1 MPSTTSLLFL
11 LLICLV
17 LASPVAAFGAGEVP
31 PGSEFKGYVWRHGD
45 LAEVL
50 KFLPTSF
57 ITGYRFTKLQRK
69 QIYFGNWLRDFS
81 QVIDTTCLENVP
93 EPILRA
99 IVSVM
104 AFMEFGF
111 ATDEFDVTRERLGCY
126 THVEHIDNPCG
137 YPEDAKKIDARLRGP
152 VDPREL
158 EIDPETGMKN
168 YIANSGNG
176 WDTSADYLRGQ
187 LLECV
192 ELGRKGRAQHET
204 EARKDAFRR
213 LGAALHTLEDFSA
226 HSNFIEL
233 CLHELGEDGIF
244 PFVGDAC
251 RITIPDGARAGKVVA
266 PLTTGTFG
274 MLDIFHSLLGE
285 ADDKA
290 VLQSK
295 GSLGELASKLN
306 RGGLAFDRLFQLI
319 KTGIGR
325 LSQIQPDIDP
335 LLRQLQ
341 TVQEIFKKHTP
352 DDKELP
358 TPSDLPDANLLWKT
372 IEPVIYLHDAVSKY
386 LQAGQEDEE
395 ESTQDYSHGQLG
407 EYTNQLVF
415 RYLAVMIESSV
426 MELRNAVK
434 AARDRVDEEAAKCD
448 SAKVFKD
455 GSSASDPSHSD
466 LSKDHFSNVLNQPG
480 GLVATVT
487 TNWTTQQIVKCW
499 DDPDI
504 DAELVIDKVLSILHH
519 PSFPDNKTPIQ
530 QYMFD
535 TVKAWW
541 DTTPSDEKDRIRGKL
556 TKGSVRERQHE
567 DHNLTLRDFEN
578 KHKGPADFPGAWPE
592 VKQPPRKA
600 SLIQAGVND
609 AIADFNWAL
618 AVTQKARTDPRGAGR
633 DVWNAHASPAPHW
646 ASDVHTAVE
655 VPHLPHE
662 LHTDV
667 PLTSAWHALNPVAE
681 LGLHPLKVFA
691 AAGVLKLYDCR
702 STPQTLF
709 GAAEGLGTTE
719 EVERLLV
726 GRSLDVGERV
736 MVDWLEDGVLEGR
749 VLEVERM
756 SDDRLDTVD
765 ERPEIVEERLGIVDE
780 RLGTVEDRL
789 GIVDDEIG
797 TDEDELTTTDDV
809 RELASLEDDSA
820 GVVVLTAE
828 SDGEDTTLEACD
840 ELGTMELSGADE
852 LAAALDELEATEL
865 GLATDGRAEE
875 ADDDAVL
882 ERMDETMELMLDS
895 SALFVTVLTGTN
907 DELTLSTEVMTD
919 DEAGVVA
926 VDDRWG
932 VVLVVV
938 GLLVVVE
945 VVLATKPL
953 LVDVTVAPL
962 TVTVVGRVTLAVDT
976 VTAVLPVTVVVT
988 VGAVQTDEKHEQAA
1002 DTAGM
1007 ARPTRAAEAKTAKSS
1022 RARSSSMARSS
1033 NSWTCSLR

>member
-1 MPSTTSLLFL
+1 MPSTTSLLLVL
-11 LLICLV
+11 LVCLV

-31 PGSEFKGYVWRHGD
+31 QGSEFKGYVWRHGD

-152 VDPREL
+152 VDPKEL

-176 WDTSADYLRGQ
+176 WATSSDYLHGQ
-187 LLECV
+187 LLECI

-233 CLHELGEDGIF
+233 CLHELGEEEIF
-244 PFVGDAC
+244 PFVGEAC
-251 RITIPDGARAGKVVA
+251 RVTIPDGARAGKVVA

-295 GSLGELASKLN
+295 GSLGELASVSNPVSSFFFNEFQSMLTMTEQKLN
-306 RGGLAFDRLFQLI
+306 RGGMAFDHLLQLI

-325 LSQIQPDIDP
+325 LSKMQPDIDP

-341 TVQEIFKKHTP
+341 TVQEIFKRYAP
-352 DDKELP
+352 DDKAQP
-358 TPSDLPDANLLWKT
+358 VSSDLPDANLLWKT
-372 IEPVIYLHDAVSKY
+372 IEPAIYLHDAVSKY
-386 LQAGQEDEE
+386 LQAGQEDED

-407 EYTNQLVF
+407 DYTNQLVF

-434 AARDRVDEEAAKCD
+434 AARDRVDEEAAKSD
-448 SAKVFKD
+448 SARVFKN

-466 LSKDHFSNVLNQPG
+466 LSKDHFGNVLNQPA

-487 TNWTTQQIVKCW
+487 TNWATQQIVKCW
-499 DDPDI
+499 DDADI
-504 DAELVIDKVLSILHH
+504 DAELVIDKILSVLHH

-530 QYMFD
+530 EYMFD

-541 DTTPSDEKDRIRGKL
+541 ETTPADEKSRIRGKL
-556 TKGSVRERQHE
+556 TKESVRERQHE
-567 DHNLTLRDFEN
+567 DHNLTLRDFEG

-592 VKQPPRKA
+592 VKQPPRQA

-633 DVWNAHASPAPHW
+633 DVWNASGYF
-646 ASDVHTAVE
+646 VH
-655 VPHLPHE
+655 
-662 LHTDV
+662 
-667 PLTSAWHALNPVAE
+667 N
-681 LGLHPLKVFA
+681 
-691 AAGVLKLYDCR
+691 
-702 STPQTLF
+702 
-709 GAAEGLGTTE
+709 
-719 EVERLLV
+719 
-726 GRSLDVGERV
+726 
-736 MVDWLEDGVLEGR
+736 
-749 VLEVERM
+749 
-756 SDDRLDTVD
+756 
-765 ERPEIVEERLGIVDE
+765 
-780 RLGTVEDRL
+780 
-789 GIVDDEIG
+789 
-797 TDEDELTTTDDV
+797 
-809 RELASLEDDSA
+809 
-820 GVVVLTAE
+820 VVLLYLAV
-828 SDGEDTTLEACD
+828 
-840 ELGTMELSGADE
+840 MYRI
-852 LAAALDELEATEL
+852 LAAFMW
-865 GLATDGRAEE
+865 
-875 ADDDAVL
+875 VFSK
-882 ERMDETMELMLDS
+882 LM
-895 SALFVTVLTGTN
+895 
-907 DELTLSTEVMTD
+907 
-919 DEAGVVA
+919 
-926 VDDRWG
+926 
-932 VVLVVV
+932 
-938 GLLVVVE
+938 
-945 VVLATKPL
+945 
-953 LVDVTVAPL
+953 
-962 TVTVVGRVTLAVDT
+962 
-976 VTAVLPVTVVVT
+976 
-988 VGAVQTDEKHEQAA
+988 
-1002 DTAGM
+1002 
-1007 ARPTRAAEAKTAKSS
+1007 RPFK
-1022 RARSSSMARSS
+1022 
-1033 NSWTCSLR
+1033 